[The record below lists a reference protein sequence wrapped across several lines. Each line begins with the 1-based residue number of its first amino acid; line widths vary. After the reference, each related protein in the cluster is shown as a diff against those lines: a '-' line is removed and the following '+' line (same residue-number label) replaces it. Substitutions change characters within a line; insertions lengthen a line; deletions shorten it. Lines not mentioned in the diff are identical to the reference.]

1 MRNRKTKNSRAI
13 QEKDNSRMLQLI
25 SFTVPVIIMLGYF
38 MYRKMFPFGNS
49 SILTVDMGQQYIDFY
64 SYFRN
69 TLLHHFSELFYSFQN
84 TLGGGMWGT
93 WAYYLFSPFNLI
105 LLFTPG
111 KWLTFGVMLVTL
123 LKIGCSGWTFSKLLL
138 KEKWQKGYLVPA
150 LSITYALNGFVV
162 ANMLNIMWL
171 DAVVFLP
178 LVVLGIE
185 NLFDNH
191 SKWVYP
197 VFLAIVLVTN
207 YYMGYM
213 VCIFAVLYF
222 IWAFVRHSDQIQ
234 SKWKVIR
241 SFIGRSLLS
250 AGMAAIVLLPTFFE
264 ILGTKAQYNTKSFQ
278 WKFDYSPWKM
288 LPKFLVGG
296 FNFDQ
301 MPKGTPNIFVGTL
314 VLIGIVCYF
323 TSKRIK
329 TKEKVATF
337 GVSAFFVLSLC
348 YQPLD
353 LFWHAM
359 QFPVWYPYRFSYIVC
374 FWLILIA
381 ARGLLKLERLS
392 RLQLIL
398 CIIML
403 GGIVE
408 YSFFNIKK
416 FGFLKSTNIVISS
429 VIILGF
435 LILLSYP
442 IKKWLKLSLLALT
455 TVEIGAN
462 ATLSLNPI
470 DYVKQ
475 SDFAGY
481 ISAVNDA
488 LKDIRPGKNEF
499 YRISKTF
506 ERSKDDPMQCNYY
519 GTDEFNSML
528 YPKTSEFMNKIG
540 NSSGDN
546 YTAYSNGTLFTDSF
560 LGIKYMMNQT
570 DASSSV
576 LTPYSTRMDLAN
588 DPQVNGTE
596 KVSIFQNLKVLPL
609 GFAASPDILDVKLQT
624 AAPIQ
629 NQNAIAAGL
638 TGDKNLKIFGTY
650 KNLSVV
656 YSNLKDEGNNNYT
669 KLNQNQAAT
678 IEMPFTPK
686 TNNPYYLTIGPA
698 FSNSAASFAINN
710 QSITQTSDFN
720 SPMVL
725 NVSPGNQKGK
735 KQTLTITLGNNSLQ
749 LDSFAL
755 YYLNMKKYDSVINKL
770 NDHPFKITHFSNTK
784 ISGTIDTPKKQVLMT
799 TIPAQ
804 KGWHVKVDG
813 KTVKTKTALNEFLA
827 VPLSAGKHKV
837 TFTYCPPYLILG
849 TIITIGS
856 IGILVVLNKKD
867 KQKAKKDAKSSK

>member
-1 MRNRKTKNSRAI
+1 MKPRERKNSH
-13 QEKDNSRMLQLI
+13 ELNSTDNPRLMQIL
-25 SFTVPVIIMLGYF
+25 SFVIPVIIMLGYF

-69 TLLHHFSELFYSFQN
+69 TLLHHFSELFYSFQSSI
-84 TLGGGMWGT
+84 GGTMWGT

-105 LLFTPG
+105 LLLTPG

-138 KEKWQKGYLVPA
+138 REKWQKGYLVPA
-150 LSITYALNGFVV
+150 LSIVYALNGFVV
-162 ANMLNIMWL
+162 ANMLNVMWL

-178 LVVLGIE
+178 LVILGIE
-185 NLFDNH
+185 NLFDDH

-197 VFLAIVLVTN
+197 VFLAVVLLTN

-213 VCIFAVLYF
+213 ICIFVVLYF
-222 IWAFVRHSDQIQ
+222 IWTFIRHSDTLKN
-234 SKWKVIR
+234 KWKVIR
-241 SFIGRSLLS
+241 GFVGRSLLS
-250 AGMAAIVLLPTFFE
+250 AGLAAVVLLPTFFE
-264 ILGTKAQYNTKSFQ
+264 ILATKAQHNTKTFD

-301 MPKGTPNIFVGTL
+301 MPKGTPNLFVGTL
-314 VLIGIVCYF
+314 VLIGVICYF
-323 TSKRIK
+323 TSKQIK
-329 TKEKVATF
+329 GKEKIATL

-381 ARGLLKLERLS
+381 ARGLLSVVRLT

-398 CIIML
+398 CIIVL

-408 YSFFNIKK
+408 YSFYNIKH

-429 VIILGF
+429 VIIVGF
-435 LILLSYP
+435 LILLSLP
-442 IKKWLKLSLLALT
+442 LKKWLKLSLLALT
-455 TVEIGAN
+455 TIEIAAN
-462 ATLSLNPI
+462 AALSLNPI

-475 SDFAGY
+475 SDFSNY
-481 ISAVNDA
+481 IIALNDA
-488 LKDIRPGKNEF
+488 LAGIRPGKNQF

-506 ERSKDDPMQCNYY
+506 ERSKDDPMQCGYY
-519 GTDEFNSML
+519 GISEFNSMMD
-528 YPKTSEFMNKIG
+528 PKTSDFMNKIG

-560 LGIKYMMNQT
+560 LGIKYMLNQVNNN
-570 DASSSV
+570 SV
-576 LTPYSTRMDLAN
+576 LTPYSTRMDLAL
-588 DPQVNGTE
+588 DEPVDGTNL
-596 KVSIFQNLKVLPL
+596 VSVFKNNKVLPL
-609 GFAASPDILDVKLQT
+609 GFAASPDILDVKLKT
-624 AAPIQ
+624 ATPIQ

-638 TGDKNLKIFGTY
+638 AGNKKLELFDTY
-650 KNLSVV
+650 KDLRVV
-656 YSNLKDEGNNNYT
+656 YSNLSDNGNNNYT
-669 KLNQNQAAT
+669 KLNQNETST

-686 TNNPYYLTIGPA
+686 TNDPYYLTIGPA
-698 FSNSAASFAINN
+698 FSNNAASFAINN
-710 QSITQTSDFN
+710 QQIAQTSEFN

-725 NVSPGNQKGK
+725 NVSPGNQKGQ
-735 KQTLTITLGNNSLQ
+735 KQTLTMTLNNNSLQ

-755 YYLNMKKYDSVINKL
+755 YHLNMNKFNKL
-770 NDHPFKITHFSNTK
+770 MDKLQQRPLKITHFSNTK
-784 ISGTIDTPKKQVLMT
+784 ISGTITTAKDQVLMT

-813 KTVKTKTALNEFLA
+813 KTVKPKKVLDEFLA
-827 VPLSAGKHKV
+827 VPLSAGKHTV
-837 TFTYCPPYLILG
+837 TFTYRTPYLILG
-849 TIITIGS
+849 MLISIIS
-856 IGILVVLNKKD
+856 IGILVILIKKE
-867 KQKAKKDAKSSK
+867 KQLPKKREIKE